1 MIGHVP
7 EIWLADLARALAA
20 VGDDPAR
27 RHRVARLLGLGDEPP
42 PTGPP
47 PAGAPHPGPLP
58 VAPPP
63 AEPPPPGARQT
74 PAPGEPAHPP
84 WGAGGPRAPPGP
96 APPPPPPP
104 PGPPRPP
111 PPPGAPAPDTDPVPY
126 VGRPRPVGPPVLKP
140 VRYDAPDSTD
150 WESVRTLDTTTD
162 RRRTARPP
170 LAPLLTERSSTAI
183 LNAALTTLVRDDGEP
198 DIDALVDAF
207 ARGIPLTRL
216 PRAPR
221 PTLRFGVQ
229 VLVDQGDGM
238 QPYRRDQQELARR
251 ITGLVGA
258 ELTQIRYFADAPNR
272 GTGPASPRTWQPYRP
287 PSPGTRVLLVSDLG
301 VGGPL
306 LHPWRA
312 SVAEWYQVC
321 HEIVRAGCT
330 VLALVP
336 YPVTRVPPEL
346 TPLLAAL
353 TWDRTT
359 TVSTVAALVGRR
371 R

>member
-1 MIGHVP
+1 
-7 EIWLADLARALAA
+7 AA
-20 VGDDPAR
+20 PAR
-27 RHRVARLLGLGDEPP
+27 PAADPP
-42 PTGPP
+42 PSPP
-47 PAGAPHPGPLP
+47 DRFAGNTA
-58 VAPPP
+58 APP
-63 AEPPPPGARQT
+63 EPPPPDI
-74 PAPGEPAHPP
+74 EPRRYEGRTRTGGLPVLEPVAHE
-84 WGAGGPRAPPGP
+84 
-96 APPPPPPP
+96 
-104 PGPPRPP
+104 
-111 PPPGAPAPDTDPVPY
+111 APDF
-126 VGRPRPVGPPVLKP
+126 
-140 VRYDAPDSTD
+140 TD
-150 WESVRTLDTTTD
+150 WAAVSSLDQVTD
-162 RRRTARPP
+162 RHLTARPP
-170 LAPLLTERSSTAI
+170 LEPLLTERSSTAI

-198 DIDALVDAF
+198 DIDALVEAF

-238 QPYRRDQQELARR
+238 QPYRRDQYELARR

-306 LHPWRA
+306 LHPRRA
-312 SVAEWYQVC
+312 SVVEWYQVC

-330 VLALVP
+330 ALALVP
-336 YPVTRVPPEL
+336 YPVSRVPAEL
-346 TPLLAAL
+346 TPLLSAL

>member
-1 MIGHVP
+1 MSAHVP
-7 EIWLADLARALAA
+7 QIWVADLARALDA
-20 VGDDPAR
+20 VGADPVR
-27 RHRVARLLGLGDEPP
+27 QYRVARMLGFGHEPP
-42 PTGPP
+42 QPGPRPDPAIGPP
-47 PAGAPHPGPLP
+47 AHVPQAEDAPLL
-58 VAPPP
+58 PP
-63 AEPPPPGARQT
+63 ARLPGEAAVPPDPPPPHLD
-74 PAPGEPAHPP
+74 PGRYE
-84 WGAGGPRAPPGP
+84 
-96 APPPPPPP
+96 
-104 PGPPRPP
+104 
-111 PPPGAPAPDTDPVPY
+111 
-126 VGRPRPVGPPVLKP
+126 GRPRPAGLPVLEP
-140 VRYDAPDSTD
+140 VDFDAPDPTD
-150 WESVRTLDTTTD
+150 WATVPFLDEVTD
-162 RRRTARPP
+162 RHLTARPP
-170 LAPLLTERSSTAI
+170 LEPLLTERSSTAI

-198 DIDALVDAF
+198 DIDALVEAF

-229 VLVDQGDGM
+229 VLVDRGDGM

-287 PSPGTRVLLVSDLG
+287 PSPGTRVLVVSDLG
-301 VGGPL
+301 VGGPV
-306 LHPWRA
+306 LHPRRA
-312 SVAEWYQVC
+312 SVAEWYQVF

-336 YPVTRVPPEL
+336 YPVTRVPAEL
-346 TPLLAAL
+346 TPLLSAL

>member
-1 MIGHVP
+1 MTAQVP
-7 EIWLADLARALAA
+7 EIWVADLALALHA

-27 RHRVARLLGLGDEPP
+27 QHRAARLLGFRDE
-42 PTGPP
+42 
-47 PAGAPHPGPLP
+47 
-58 VAPPP
+58 
-63 AEPPPPGARQT
+63 
-74 PAPGEPAHPP
+74 
-84 WGAGGPRAPPGP
+84 
-96 APPPPPPP
+96 PPP
-104 PGPPRPP
+104 PGPPPDLADGRPAHVP
-111 PPPGAPAPDTDPVPY
+111 PAEEPPLSAPTRRPEDSSAPHEPLPPGADPGRSEGRARPA
-126 VGRPRPVGPPVLKP
+126 GPPVLEP
-140 VRYDAPDSTD
+140 VDFDAPDPTD
-150 WESVRTLDTTTD
+150 WTGVPFLEEVTD
-162 RRRTARPP
+162 RHLTARPP
-170 LAPLLTERSSTAI
+170 LEPLLTERSSTAI

-198 DIDALVDAF
+198 DIDALVEAF

-229 VLVDQGDGM
+229 VLVDRGDGM

-251 ITGLVGA
+251 IIGLVGA

-272 GTGPASPRTWQPYRP
+272 GTGPGSPWTWQPYRP
-287 PSPGTRVLLVSDLG
+287 PSPGTRVLVVSDLG
-301 VGGPL
+301 VGGPV
-306 LHPWRA
+306 LHPRRA
-312 SVAEWYQVC
+312 SVAEWSQVC
-321 HEIVRAGCT
+321 DEIVRAGCT

-336 YPVTRVPPEL
+336 YPVTRVPAEL

>member
-1 MIGHVP
+1 MTVHVP
-7 EIWLADLARALAA
+7 QIWVADLALALDA

-27 RHRVARLLGLGDEPP
+27 LHRAARMLGF
-42 PTGPP
+42 GP
-47 PAGAPHPGPLP
+47 
-58 VAPPP
+58 
-63 AEPPPPGARQT
+63 EPPPPGARPDPVVGA
-74 PAPGEPAHPP
+74 PARIPPAEEPPLSPPARLPGDAAVPP
-84 WGAGGPRAPPGP
+84 E
-96 APPPPPPP
+96 PPPPDID
-104 PGPPRPP
+104 PGRGEGRTRPA
-111 PPPGAPAPDTDPVPY
+111 GL
-126 VGRPRPVGPPVLKP
+126 PVLEP
-140 VRYDAPDSTD
+140 EGYDAPDPTD
-150 WESVRTLDTTTD
+150 WAAVPCLDEVTD
-162 RRRTARPP
+162 RHLTARPP
-170 LAPLLTERSSTAI
+170 LEPLLTERSSTAI

-198 DIDALVDAF
+198 DIDALVEAF

-229 VLVDQGDGM
+229 VLVDHGDGM

-251 ITGLVGA
+251 IIGLVGA

-272 GTGPASPRTWQPYRP
+272 GTGPAAPRTWRPYRP
-287 PSPGTRVLLVSDLG
+287 PSPGTRVLVVSDLG
-301 VGGPL
+301 VGGPV
-306 LHPWRA
+306 LHPRRA

-336 YPVTRVPPEL
+336 YPVTRVPAEL
-346 TPLLAAL
+346 TPLLSAL

>member
-1 MIGHVP
+1 MTAHIP
-7 EIWLADLARALAA
+7 QIWVADLARALEV
-20 VGDDPAR
+20 VGDDPDR
-27 RHRVARLLGLGDEPP
+27 QNRVARMLGFG
-42 PTGPP
+42 
-47 PAGAPHPGPLP
+47 H
-58 VAPPP
+58 V
-63 AEPPPPGARQT
+63 
-74 PAPGEPAHPP
+74 
-84 WGAGGPRAPPGP
+84 
-96 APPPPPPP
+96 PPP
-104 PGPPRPP
+104 PGPRPDPALAVSAHVPPAEEQPLRAPARLPGDTAVPPEPP
-111 PPPGAPAPDTDPVPY
+111 PPEFDPGRYEGRTRPTGLPVLE
-126 VGRPRPVGPPVLKP
+126 PVGH
-140 VRYDAPDSTD
+140 DAPDLVD
-150 WESVRTLDTTTD
+150 WEAVDTLDEVTD
-162 RRRTARPP
+162 RHLTARPP
-170 LAPLLTERSSTAI
+170 LEPLLTERSSTAI

-198 DIDALVDAF
+198 DIDALVEAF

-238 QPYRRDQQELARR
+238 QPYRRDQRELARR

-258 ELTQIRYFADAPNR
+258 ELTQIRFFADAPNR

-287 PSPGTRVLLVSDLG
+287 PSPGTRVLVVSDLG
-301 VGGPL
+301 VGGPV
-306 LHPWRA
+306 LHPRRA
-312 SVAEWYQVC
+312 SVGEWYEVC

-336 YPVTRVPPEL
+336 YPVTRVPAEL
-346 TPLLAAL
+346 TPLLSAL